1 MRPRGR
7 DRSISNLPINCIIQ
21 CDNHYL
27 LIVRTPYL
35 YQIVSNG
42 SAMGRTEPIRRRQL
56 LRLSGGTMTMLS
68 VAGCLS
74 DEDIRGE
81 TDESESNETPDAGT
95 GDESVANESVSEG
108 DEAESGDDDEAGE
121 NDNGATDDGTDVSA
135 NWENVDEIVLSA
147 TTAGWEGI
155 APAAI
160 EGEKNPTLV
169 LEAGAEYVITW
180 RNDDGQPHN
189 IEIWDESES
198 VLDDYETELMDEK
211 DETQSLEIEA
221 RGEMAEY
228 VCEIHADWSKRGD
241 IEIEGDP

>member
-1 MRPRGR
+1 M
-7 DRSISNLPINCIIQ
+7 
-21 CDNHYL
+21 
-27 LIVRTPYL
+27 
-35 YQIVSNG
+35 
-42 SAMGRTEPIRRRQL
+42 
-56 LRLSGGTMTMLS
+56 GGTLATLP

-74 DEDIRGE
+74 NEDSRGE
-81 TDESESNETPDAGT
+81 TDESEPNETPDVGT
-95 GDESVANESVSEG
+95 GDESAPEGNEAENEG
-108 DEAESGDDDEAGE
+108 DDAADE

-135 NWENVDEIVLSA
+135 DWENVGEIVLSA

-198 VLDDYETELMDEK
+198 VLDGYETELMDEK

-221 RGEMAEY
+221 RDEMAEY